1 KDGNWSY
8 EFKDNELSEGENSIK
23 VVAVDKAG
31 NKNET
36 TDSIITDTI
45 PPEKP
50 TIELDDS
57 SDSGIKNDNITNST
71 LPTFIG
77 VAEPGSTV
85 SIYLGLKHLGEVI
98 VAKDG
103 TWSYTLTTPLKDGE
117 YNITAT
123 ATDIAGHTSA
133 TANLPFT
140 IDTRISYFS
149 AEIETTDD
157 SGIVGDNVTNNTRP
171 TFTGKTEP
179 NAIISV
185 INSETGEEVIFK
197 ANDKG
202 EWTFNFTSDSV
213 EGINNLTFTVE
224 DVAGNKKDFSFSYVI
239 DTIAP
244 VPPTVSLEDF
254 VVLPNGIIL
263 SGNDL
268 PALVG
273 TAEPKSTILLM

>member
-1 KDGNWSY
+1 MAEENAKVDIYVDNKLVASVDVDKDGNWSY

-45 PPEKP
+45 APEKP

-57 SDSGIKNDNITNST
+57 SDSGIKNDSITNST

-133 TANLPFT
+133 TANLPLLL
-140 IDTRISYFS
+140 IHVSAIS
-149 AEIETTDD
+149 ALRLKRLMIAVLLEIT
-157 SGIVGDNVTNNTRP
+157 
-171 TFTGKTEP
+171 
-179 NAIISV
+179 
-185 INSETGEEVIFK
+185 
-197 ANDKG
+197 
-202 EWTFNFTSDSV
+202 
-213 EGINNLTFTVE
+213 L
-224 DVAGNKKDFSFSYVI
+224 
-239 DTIAP
+239 
-244 VPPTVSLEDF
+244 L
-254 VVLPNGIIL
+254 
-263 SGNDL
+263 
-268 PALVG
+268 
-273 TAEPKSTILLM
+273 TILAQPLQVKLSQMLLSVS